1 MLAAAVGLAG
11 VLYVVFAASSNET
24 APSGLD
30 RFSEGTLAKLE
41 IIPDPPEQPL
51 VAFTDADG
59 AEVTL
64 ADFRGQVVLV
74 NIWATWCPPCVKE
87 MPTLAALHSAYADQ
101 GFKVLAVSVDSVAER
116 QIAKDQLASLSGGAL
131 SFFHDPNYGVVYPMK
146 ARGFP
151 TSVLY
156 DVHGR
161 EVARLAGEADWSS
174 PQARGLIETVLAEQP
189 SRPPPPQPARAATAP
204 DRAM

>member
-11 VLYVVFAASSNET
+11 VLYVVFSAASNQS

-30 RFSEGTLAKLE
+30 RFADGTLAKLE
-41 IIPDPPEQPL
+41 VVPNPPEQPL
-51 VAFTDADG
+51 VAFTDAEG
-59 AEVTL
+59 AKTTL
-64 ADFRGQVVLV
+64 GDFRGQVVLV

-87 MPTLAALHSAYADQ
+87 MPTLAELHRAYADQ
-101 GFKVLAVSVDSVAER
+101 GFKVVAVSVDSVAER
-116 QIAKDQLASLSGGAL
+116 AIAQKQLAELTGGAL
-131 SFFHDPNYGVVYPMK
+131 AFFHDPNYGIVYPMK

-161 EVARLAGEADWSS
+161 ELARLAGEADWSS
-174 PQARGLIETVLAEQP
+174 PQARGLIEAVLAEQP
-189 SRPPPPQPARAATAP
+189 SRPPASPQSAAGTEP
-204 DRAM
+204 GRGT

>member
-11 VLYVVFAASSNET
+11 VLYVLFSAASNQS

-30 RFSEGTLAKLE
+30 RFADGTLSKLE
-41 IIPDPPEQPL
+41 VIPDPPEQPL
-51 VAFTDADG
+51 VAFTDVEG
-59 AEVTL
+59 AKVTL
-64 ADFRGQVVLV
+64 GDFRGQVVLV

-87 MPTLAALHSAYADQ
+87 MPTLAELHRAYADQ
-101 GFKVLAVSVDSVAER
+101 GFKVVAVSVDSVAER
-116 QIAKDQLASLSGGAL
+116 QIAQKQLAELSGGAL
-131 SFFHDPNYGVVYPMK
+131 AFFHDPNYGIVYPMK

-156 DVHGR
+156 DAYGR

-174 PQARGLIETVLAEQP
+174 PQARGLIEAVLAEQP
-189 SRPPPPQPARAATAP
+189 SRPSPSTPAAAATAP
-204 DRAM
+204 ARAM